1 MLEELAKK
9 DTQWRKIAFNIC
21 KDRELA
27 DDLVQ
32 EMYLKLADCNKEIND
47 YFVIIVIRN
56 LFLNIVKQN
65 KTVYL
70 EDRDIE
76 DKSIPFEYDDEEQD
90 FINSLKWYK
99 KELILESYD
108 KSFHQIQREFNIN
121 YQFVRRILKSTQSE
135 WQEKK

>member
-1 MLEELAKK
+1 MLEELAKR

-32 EMYLKLADCNKEIND
+32 EMYLKLADCSKEIND

-99 KELILESYD
+99 RELILESYD